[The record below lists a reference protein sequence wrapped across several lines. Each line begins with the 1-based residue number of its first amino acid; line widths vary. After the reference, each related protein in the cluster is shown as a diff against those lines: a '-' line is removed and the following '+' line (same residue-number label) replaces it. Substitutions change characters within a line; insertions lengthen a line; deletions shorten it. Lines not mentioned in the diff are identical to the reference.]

1 MIQILHQHANDHVMW
16 REKRKNQPFFFF
28 ASVIEFM
35 LLCRRALGEKKHSKL
50 LLNALMEDFFA
61 LQTEYP
67 VFVKEPPSHIS
78 AEMEKVVDIPCQAR
92 GECFFPPCVLL
103 HV

>member
-1 MIQILHQHANDHVMW
+1 M
-16 REKRKNQPFFFF
+16 ERKKKKSAIFF

-50 LLNALMEDFFA
+50 LLNALMEVFFA

-92 GECFFPPCVLL
+92 GECFISPCVLL